1 MISLRAYHLLEDAW
15 TDGVADWCRAASG
28 FVLGGGQAWMVTTS
42 DGQANWIKRRL
53 LCEGISLFG
62 VQFLDAGALRREL
75 CLRQGITPPVIG
87 RHALELL
94 LRLHALTHENTHP
107 ELAAAARH
115 PGACLA
121 ALDDF
126 AAAGWLG
133 DGPELFAEVLPAA
146 LQGWLPRLRAT
157 GSWVPSVDQELVQA
171 MAHARPA
178 KAAPLAVCV
187 FGWDA
192 AAWPTFDLLVAAAR
206 LADQAEI
213 YTPFPRGTSEA
224 VQQHWL
230 SALEESLQVSFEP
243 SETSA
248 FVSAQAALASRL
260 EGTDLAGGPDAATP
274 AAPELLAGHDT
285 GDMAT
290 LACDFVARWLAARPV
305 GKAGRNAADGGQR
318 LVLLCPV
325 RDVSSVGVVKALA
338 AAGIAVEDEVGEQ
351 PEPSL
356 SIQIQRALIAYHQGE
371 ADLQALLALI
381 ELLNEY
387 AAVRDDGGTEPGV
400 LSRVFPLDP
409 VETRR
414 ALHGAFADAQHHSA
428 RVLSETASLGR
439 AAVAQ
444 PLRELIDHLGAWP
457 EKLSW
462 RDILR
467 RWEQCLN
474 GLALTT
480 EVLEPLWSQLA
491 ELPIAEEVPPA
502 AFFQFLSGIL
512 AGVPPRRAAE
522 GMNRFARVVVT
533 SLEGAMG
540 QTWGGALFLDS
551 NEGAWP
557 IYPGENPFLD
567 DAARARLNAR
577 RASMAEETGRAPH
590 RGYLLTAADRAQ
602 LEHFRFLEILENCTG
617 PLAFAGVA
625 RDPAEP
631 SKELY
636 ANEWALRCLVES
648 GQAPGESETLLD
660 RWRHAVRRTRHH
672 AAPLAARDMTHLQEI
687 YARRRDPATEFDA
700 YFLNFSALTAPDE
713 LPWTDAWSGRDLE
726 TAWNR
731 PATFALQQIF
741 GAEPWR
747 DEGGDLNRREN
758 WVVGR
763 LVHHWL
769 RASLN
774 ASQEPRRVTADDWQ
788 RALGGGLERARAA
801 TEAVLRLTLGA
812 KTDAGTT
819 AGLPFWWRSTLS
831 RAEWAAQRCLETLA
845 ETAQGPGPDG
855 TPGGARWLCLE
866 RTFRVDLKTAQGPL
880 RLRARCDA
888 VLLDR
893 PEFAGAS
900 GQLIDLR
907 TGATPML
914 GAPTAAQI
922 EAGQG
927 LGLGTLL
934 LMGIAEGL
942 RAEAT
947 QAGVIYPDGSNVAQ
961 WTVEN
966 VPTLAP
972 AVESLAERQ
981 RSLVFGQKNTFTGG
995 HSREDSEELPL
1006 ATTPVASA
1014 ILAAKA
1020 TLTRQRGGRPGGE

>member
-75 CLRQGITPPVIG
+75 CRRQGITPPAIG

-94 LRLHALTHENTHP
+94 LRLHALTHENIHP

-121 ALDDF
+121 ALDDY
-126 AAAGWLG
+126 AAARWLD
-133 DGPELFAEVLPAA
+133 DGPELFAELLPAA
-146 LQGWLPRLRAT
+146 LQGWLPLLRAT
-157 GSWVPSVDQELVQA
+157 GSWVPHVDQKLVRA
-171 MAHARPA
+171 LAHARPA

-192 AAWPTFDLLVAAAR
+192 AAWPTFDLLVAAAKI
-206 LADQAEI
+206 ATQAEI

-230 SALEESLQVSFEP
+230 DALEDSLEVSFEP
-243 SETSA
+243 CDPST

-260 EGTDLAGGPDAATP
+260 EGTDLSGGPDTATP
-274 AAPELLAGHDT
+274 GAPELLAGHDT

-290 LACDFVARWLAARPV
+290 LACDFVARWLTARPA
-305 GKAGRNAADGGQR
+305 GRSGRNAADGGQR
-318 LVLLCPV
+318 LVLLCPA

-371 ADLQALLALI
+371 ADIQALLALI
-381 ELLNEY
+381 ELLNEH
-387 AAVRDDGGTEPGV
+387 AAVREDTDTESNV

-409 VETRR
+409 VEVRR

-428 RVLSETASLGR
+428 RVLAATPGLAR
-439 AAVAQ
+439 APVARSV
-444 PLRELIDHLGAWP
+444 RELIDHLGAWP
-457 EKLSW
+457 EKLPW

-467 RWEQCLN
+467 RWEQGLN

-567 DAARARLNAR
+567 DGARARLNAR
-577 RASMAEETGRAPH
+577 RASVAGETGRAPD

-648 GQAPGESETLLD
+648 GQAPGEGETLLD

-672 AAPLAARDMTHLQEI
+672 ATPLAARDMTHLREI
-687 YARRRDPATEFDA
+687 YARRRDPAAEFDA
-700 YFLNFSALTAPDE
+700 YFLNFSTLTAPDE

-747 DEGGDLNRREN
+747 DEGGSLNRREN

-763 LVHHWL
+763 F
-769 RASLN
+769 RAPL
-774 ASQEPRRVTADDWQ
+774 AARRS
-788 RALGGGLERARAA
+788 E
-801 TEAVLRLTLGA
+801 
-812 KTDAGTT
+812 
-819 AGLPFWWRSTLS
+819 
-831 RAEWAAQRCLETLA
+831 C
-845 ETAQGPGPDG
+845 
-855 TPGGARWLCLE
+855 
-866 RTFRVDLKTAQGPL
+866 
-880 RLRARCDA
+880 
-888 VLLDR
+888 
-893 PEFAGAS
+893 FAGAS
-900 GQLIDLR
+900 PHDCRRLAK
-907 TGATPML
+907 GARRRVGTCAGRCRNRL
-914 GAPTAAQI
+914 AADSRRERRFREHGGTAVLVA
-922 EAGQG
+922 EHAEPGG
-927 LGLGTLL
+927 
-934 LMGIAEGL
+934 MGSAALSGNPRRD
-942 RAEAT
+942 RATSRPGRCAR
-947 QAGVIYPDGSNVAQ
+947 
-961 WTVEN
+961 W
-966 VPTLAP
+966 
-972 AVESLAERQ
+972 
-981 RSLVFGQKNTFTGG
+981 RSLVVSRTHVPGRSPDRARSAEAADALRRRAARPPGFCGCQRPTHRRTDGCHAGVGFAYHRANRGRSGARPRHASFDGRRRRFAGRDDTGRS
-995 HSREDSEELPL
+995 HLS
-1006 ATTPVASA
+1006 
-1014 ILAAKA
+1014 
-1020 TLTRQRGGRPGGE
+1020 